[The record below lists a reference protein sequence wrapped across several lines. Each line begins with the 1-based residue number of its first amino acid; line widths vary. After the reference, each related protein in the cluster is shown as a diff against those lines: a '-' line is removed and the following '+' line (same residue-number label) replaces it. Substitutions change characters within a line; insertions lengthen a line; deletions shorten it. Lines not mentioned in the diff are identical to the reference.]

1 MLSLTTIDAPGSI
14 DRCQNSFYQSSRAFT
29 PAPPSVQL
37 SFQVLGLL
45 FSLPHRATKEATRL
59 RRGLFAQ
66 HFTLATGLSRTAGRP
81 MSWPS
86 GFLWQMRPPQAFKP
100 SSQKAWWPNPIIPNE
115 PRVNNANTCSSCFS
129 ETGPLRHSPCTQNK
143 LQETNMLSPLQGK
156 KHAGLQRAS
165 TVGSISI

>member
-1 MLSLTTIDAPGSI
+1 MLSLTTIDARGSI

-81 MSWPS
+81 HELAKWFSLANAAPTSIQTQLSESMVAKSHHTQRAE
-86 GFLWQMRPPQAFKP
+86 GQQ
-100 SSQKAWWPNPIIPNE
+100 SQ
-115 PRVNNANTCSSCFS
+115 CSSCYS

-143 LQETNMLSPLQGK
+143 LQETNMLSLARK
-156 KHAGLQRAS
+156 TCWASKSKHCWL
-165 TVGSISI
+165 